1 MTICEHFIYTTAHI
15 GKKKGYQ
22 VIAKS
27 AGINKR
33 IINSLSHY
41 IYPLGINPK
50 TFKMSKSLI
59 KINDNYIAYS
69 IIKNI
74 GKGYDGRDGT
84 IYNHTFVMNID
95 KFKELKFNSRNFDT
109 HFINKYDIRGKL
121 DKLDVNENDIKSKN
135 LKNFS
140 ANFLINVLSNIIHKN
155 KIAIIN
161 DLDVNLIQEML
172 ILLPLK
178 MRLVSFS
185 TCVLE
190 PQKQQKYDIIQ
201 TPSSI
206 YVQTSKNYIH
216 INQNSKKTHLTHDL
230 AHKLINAYPNN
241 TKIKNIHEE
250 FEIDLELF
258 NMEELENYASHEN
271 ILLLYK
277 KIYYIYNNSKFHEQ
291 PYKKIINHGIK
302 IRYIIK
308 KLLDINH
315 NTHDQKNI
323 TILIAICKII
333 LDYLSY
339 IDKNDVDKSVSNMI
353 NTEILNIKFILKNY
367 LIANNIIQNNSF
379 IRSEQISLI
388 VNKILKQFLPLW

>member
-1 MTICEHFIYTTAHI
+1 MPTCEHFIYTTAHI
-15 GKKKGYQ
+15 GTKKGYQ

-27 AGINKR
+27 AGIDKR

-50 TFKMSKSLI
+50 TFKMSKSLV

-84 IYNHTFVMNID
+84 IYNHTFVMGID
-95 KFKELKFNSRNFDT
+95 KFEELKFNSRNFDT
-109 HFINKYDIRGKL
+109 YFINKYDIRGKL
-121 DKLDVNENDIKSKN
+121 DKLDVNENDIKFKN

-140 ANFLINVLSNIIHKN
+140 ENFLINVLSNIIHKN

-161 DLDVNLIQEML
+161 DLDIDLIQEML

-206 YVQTSKNYIH
+206 YVQTSKNYVH

-258 NMEELENYASHEN
+258 NIEELENYASHEN

-291 PYKKIINHGIK
+291 PYKKIINHGIQ

-308 KLLDINH
+308 KLLDVYH
-315 NTHDQKNI
+315 TTRDKKNI
-323 TILIAICKII
+323 TMLIATCKII

-339 IDKNDVDKSVSNMI
+339 IDKNDVDESISNLI
-353 NTEILNIKFILKNY
+353 NIEIMNIKSILKNY
-367 LIANNIIQNNSF
+367 LIVNNVIQNNSF
-379 IRSEQISLI
+379 MRSEQIFLI
-388 VNKILKQFLPLW
+388 VNKTLKKFLPLW